1 MVCFAHTHTQKAYAA
16 VEREGAAA
24 EKETKHVSDDDKRL
38 SSILAGP

>member
-16 VEREGAAA
+16 AERAQAA